1 MQKPGDY
8 VRDILRSD
16 AGRTATVRGWVRTRR
31 DGKGVH
37 FIQVNDGSSFKDLQV
52 VIDAGSVDDAELA
65 RVTTGACVEIDGE
78 VAASPAAG
86 QRVELRAKSLRVVGT
101 ADVASYPL

>member
-8 VRDILRSD
+8 VRDILGRD
-16 AGRTATVRGWVRTRR
+16 AGGAVTVRGWVRTRR

-37 FIQVNDGSSFKDLQV
+37 FVQVNDGSSFKDLQV
-52 VIDAGSVDDAELA
+52 VFDAGSVDDAELG

-78 VAASPAAG
+78 VTASPAAG
-86 QRVELRAKSLRVVGT
+86 EKVELHAKALRVIGA
-101 ADVASYPL
+101 ADVA